1 MKILIVDDNLANR
14 TLLANIIEKYET
26 GYDIDF
32 AEDGEEGLNT
42 ILKTNYDI
50 VFLDHEM
57 PKMNGIQVI
66 EALKEK
72 GNETPIIMVTIHESV
87 KLTVSAIKLG
97 VLDFINKP
105 FNLGEIA
112 KAIEKV
118 KLKQENEQL
127 QMRLI
132 LQERLAALGLAMES
146 LSHEIM
152 TPLTNIFLYLKKL
165 RIATKGPKEIFDL
178 ITEDLKKID
187 QSISNYKNFNKK
199 TSDTDTID
207 IQTVINSTIDILT
220 LNNKKIKF
228 DTNFDSDVALLVE
241 GNRNDIQQVLVNIL
255 NNAIDASEKLTEK
268 IIKIDVNI
276 EKNKIFVKITDF
288 GEGITEHQLPN
299 IFNFYYTTKKVG
311 KGTGLG
317 LPICKN
323 LIQKHK
329 GNIAV
334 ESKPGQTTF
343 IISLPLKTV
352 N

>member
-1 MKILIVDDNLANR
+1 MKILIVDDNLSNR
-14 TLLANIIEKYET
+14 NLLANIIEKYET
-26 GYDIDF
+26 GYEIDF

-42 ILKTNYDI
+42 ALKTNYDI
-50 VFLDHEM
+50 IFLDHEM

-118 KLKQENEQL
+118 KLKQENEKL

-132 LQERLAALGLAMES
+132 LQDRLAALGSAMDS

-165 RIATKGPKEIFDL
+165 RIATKGPKELFDL
-178 ITEDLKKID
+178 ITEDLNKID

-199 TSDTDTID
+199 TDDNEIID
-207 IQTVINSTIDILT
+207 IRTVVDSTIDVLVNT
-220 LNNKKIKF
+220 HKKFQFK
-228 DTNFDSDVALLVE
+228 TGYKSDGALLVK
-241 GNRNDIQQVLVNIL
+241 GNRNEIQQVVVNIL
-255 NNAIDASEKLTEK
+255 NNAVDASEHLPEK
-268 IIKIDVNI
+268 IIKIDAALKDNLVTI
-276 EKNKIFVKITDF
+276 KISDF

-299 IFNFYYTTKKVG
+299 IFNFFYTTKKVG

-323 LIQKHK
+323 LLQKHN
-329 GNIAV
+329 GQLV
-334 ESKPGQTTF
+334 VDSKPGQTTF
-343 IISLPLKTV
+343 TISLPV
-352 N
+352 HSVD

>member
-1 MKILIVDDNLANR
+1 MKILIVDDNLSNR
-14 TLLANIIEKYET
+14 TLLANIIEKYEA
-26 GYDIDF
+26 GYEIDF
-32 AEDGEEGLNT
+32 AEDGEAGLNT
-42 ILKTNYDI
+42 ALKTNYDI
-50 VFLDHEM
+50 IFLDHEM

-132 LQERLAALGLAMES
+132 LQDRLAALGSAMDS

-178 ITEDLKKID
+178 ITEDLNKID
-187 QSISNYKNFNKK
+187 QSISNYKNFTKK
-199 TSDTDTID
+199 TNDNEIVDIRTIVD
-207 IQTVINSTIDILT
+207 STIDVLVNT
-220 LNNKKIKF
+220 HKRFQFKT
-228 DTNFDSDVALLVE
+228 DYRSDNALLVR
-241 GNRNDIQQVLVNIL
+241 GNRNEIQQVVVNIL
-255 NNAIDASEKLTEK
+255 NNAVDASEHLSEK
-268 IIKIDVNI
+268 IIEIDAALKDNLVIIKIS
-276 EKNKIFVKITDF
+276 DF
-288 GEGITEHQLPN
+288 GEGITKHQLPN
-299 IFNFYYTTKKVG
+299 IFNFFYTTKTIG

-323 LIQKHK
+323 LLQKHN
-329 GNIAV
+329 GQLAV
-334 ESKPGQTTF
+334 DSKPGRTTF
-343 IISLPLKTV
+343 TISLPV
-352 N
+352 HSVA